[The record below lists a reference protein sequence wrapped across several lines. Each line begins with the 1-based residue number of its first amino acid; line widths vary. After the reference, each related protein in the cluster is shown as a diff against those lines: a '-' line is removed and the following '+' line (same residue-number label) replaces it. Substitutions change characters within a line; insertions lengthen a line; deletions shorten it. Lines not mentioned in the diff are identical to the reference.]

1 MVSAQIAKFTYP
13 GVYSGIMTFFP
24 NTENVYPMV
33 AAAASD
39 CAEAST
45 ICGRLKD
52 GPDEGCFM
60 MSEIT
65 ITVAAIPIATATF
78 ARNEAPGVV
87 DTTATA
93 SVISFASSPP
103 GAGEGSALDTDA
115 FAVRETKQDKL
126 RKLYMFARNTKAFNG
141 TITLQLTFSA
151 KASPK
156 SIRVG

>member
-1 MVSAQIAKFTYP
+1 MMSAHIAKFTDP
-13 GVYSGIMTFFP
+13 GVYSGIKTFFP
-24 NTENVYPMV
+24 NAENVYPMV

-65 ITVAAIPIATATF
+65 VMVAAIPIATAAF

-87 DTTATA
+87 DTTSTA
-93 SVISFASSPP
+93 SIISFASSP
-103 GAGEGSALDTDA
+103 AGEGSALDTDA
-115 FAVRETKQDKL
+115 FAVREAKQDKL
-126 RKLYMFARNTKAFNG
+126 RRLYMFARNTKAFNV
-141 TITLQLTFSA
+141 TITSFKKTIKKQSHC
-151 KASPK
+151 S
-156 SIRVG
+156 